1 MANAGWEE
9 EDLDEIS
16 RDSCLT
22 KLALELGL
30 ELEPWISTTT
40 SPLPETLRVTTSRK
54 DRDWTISE
62 LKKMGAKPIAWMPNN
77 SAWQMPFTRGKV
89 PEGYSK
95 RILTILHDSGRIT
108 RQEAA
113 SMLPVELLNPKDG
126 EMILDLCAAPGSKTT
141 QLAEKNIPRRFRDRQ

>member
-16 RDSCLT
+16 RGSCLT

-30 ELEPWISTTT
+30 ELESWVNTTT

-62 LKKMGAKPIAWMPNN
+62 LEKMGAKPIAWMPNN

-95 RILTILHDSGRIT
+95 RILTICIRHFH
-108 RQEAA
+108 Q
-113 SMLPVELLNPKDG
+113 NPK
-126 EMILDLCAAPGSKTT
+126 IHYVTIVITKGS
-141 QLAEKNIPRRFRDRQ
+141 IF